1 MATEWPLKKS
11 AMAQVAMADGFS
23 KTVARV
29 QVSSMAGFA
38 NEAKI
43 IPWKTVR
50 PNSKLKYLQKKV

>member
-1 MATEWPLKKS
+1 
-11 AMAQVAMADGFS
+11 MAQVAMADGFS

-50 PNSKLKYLQKKV
+50 PNSELKYLQKRV